1 MIETRKISEANEQ
14 KLLRACLLGQDI
26 FSEINDQ
33 IDEEFF
39 FVREHKVIFQAYK
52 EVFSGASELID
63 SNIKPL
69 ISHDIISLK
78 KLDDL
83 STIDVVED
91 EISNIIKI
99 LKSKV
104 EIRQLFKIKKFLSDQ
119 LESNEQSD
127 TIFNQLN
134 DMIIQMGNE
143 QGDQMESLSK
153 ILHKA
158 IPDPK
163 NPPRITSKLLG
174 VPTGLDSLDK
184 ITKGYEKKHINII
197 AARTSSGKALSLD
210 SKLLTQNGFI
220 KMSQI
225 KVADLICGSDGHFY
239 PVTGVYPQGYKKC
252 YNVIFNDKTRVCCT
266 DDHLWLTQNRN
277 ERRYKLPASIKKLS
291 EIKKEII
298 CNGKNKYKNH
308 TIEYVSPIDFNQE
321 VILDPYLLGILIG
334 DGNFTKNIIIFNSE
348 KDIIK
353 LVKQLLPH
361 EDCLTTISSK
371 NRSISYRIKRKIWT
385 SEASETS
392 TIIKNLNLY
401 GCRSYEKFIPKNY
414 LFSSIDNRIDLLQGL
429 IDSDGYVTPNS
440 SSIEYST
447 TSKKLMR
454 DIIFLVRSLG
464 GRATCTQRDGV
475 YVKQGKHIN
484 TRINYRIT
492 ISFPNGLVIP
502 INSKKHLKKF
512 VYKGRT
518 TKKSIIDIEDAGMKE
533 CQCISVDSPDNLFI
547 TDGFN
552 LTHNTV
558 LAYQSALAT
567 AMEGGRVLIY
577 TLEDS
582 KTSVADRL
590 LSTAGD
596 ISNYKVIYRN
606 FKEARDKVKFVH
618 TYEELEKL
626 PIHIDENVNHS
637 AFSIFNS
644 IRKKQIKYG
653 EISLVILDYI
663 QCMSHDFEQITT
675 ITRQFQNYVK
685 TLDIALVIVS
695 QFNRGLEFNKS
706 NWLTP
711 PRPSNLRGSGALE
724 EYAHKLI
731 FITINESEEEEID
744 TPIKE
749 AMIWV
754 IKNKGGPKGKLK
766 VNLHG
771 EFFKFKE
778 EAFSISQPESENNLF
793 EEPN

>member
-1 MIETRKISEANEQ
+1 MIETRKVSEANEQ

-39 FVREHKVIFQAYK
+39 FIREYKVIFQAYK
-52 EVFSGASELID
+52 EVFSNASELID

-69 ISHDIISLK
+69 IAHDITSLK

-83 STIDVVED
+83 LTITVEEN
-91 EISNIIKI
+91 EIKNIIKI

-119 LESNEQSD
+119 LESNGQSSR
-127 TIFNQLN
+127 IFDQLN

-143 QGDQMESLSK
+143 QGDQMELLGK

-184 ITKGYEKKHINII
+184 ITKGYEKKQITII
-197 AARTSSGKALSLD
+197 AARTSSGK
-210 SKLLTQNGFI
+210 T
-220 KMSQI
+220 
-225 KVADLICGSDGHFY
+225 C
-239 PVTGVYPQGYKKC
+239 
-252 YNVIFNDKTRVCCT
+252 
-266 DDHLWLTQNRN
+266 
-277 ERRYKLPASIKKLS
+277 
-291 EIKKEII
+291 
-298 CNGKNKYKNH
+298 
-308 TIEYVSPIDFNQE
+308 
-321 VILDPYLLGILIG
+321 
-334 DGNFTKNIIIFNSE
+334 
-348 KDIIK
+348 
-353 LVKQLLPH
+353 LV
-361 EDCLTTISSK
+361 
-371 NRSISYRIKRKIWT
+371 
-385 SEASETS
+385 
-392 TIIKNLNLY
+392 
-401 GCRSYEKFIPKNY
+401 
-414 LFSSIDNRIDLLQGL
+414 
-429 IDSDGYVTPNS
+429 
-440 SSIEYST
+440 
-447 TSKKLMR
+447 
-454 DIIFLVRSLG
+454 
-464 GRATCTQRDGV
+464 
-475 YVKQGKHIN
+475 
-484 TRINYRIT
+484 
-492 ISFPNGLVIP
+492 
-502 INSKKHLKKF
+502 
-512 VYKGRT
+512 
-518 TKKSIIDIEDAGMKE
+518 
-533 CQCISVDSPDNLFI
+533 
-547 TDGFN
+547 
-552 LTHNTV
+552 
-558 LAYQSALAT
+558 YQSALAT
-567 AMEGGRVLIY
+567 AMGGGRVLIY

-590 LSTAGD
+590 LSTAGN
-596 ISNYKVIYRN
+596 ISNYKIIYRN
-606 FKEARDKVKFVH
+606 FKEDRDKVKFVQ
-618 TYEELEKL
+618 TYQELEKL
-626 PIHIDENVNHS
+626 PIHIDENVNHTT
-637 AFSIFNS
+637 FSIFNS

-663 QCMSHDFEQITT
+663 QCMSHDFEMITT

-685 TLDIALVIVS
+685 TLNISLVIVS

-706 NWLTP
+706 DWLTP

-778 EAFSISQPESENNLF
+778 EAFSISQLEQENNLF
-793 EEPN
+793 EESN